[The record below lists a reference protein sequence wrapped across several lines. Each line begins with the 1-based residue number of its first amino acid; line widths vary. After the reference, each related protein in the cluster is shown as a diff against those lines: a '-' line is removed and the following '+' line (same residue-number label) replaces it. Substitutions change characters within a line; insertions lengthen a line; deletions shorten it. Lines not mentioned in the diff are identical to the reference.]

1 MAKMTEAQ
9 KRFADEY
16 LIDLN
21 ATRAYKVAYPS
32 VSKDETARSNGSRL
46 LTNANVKA
54 YIDKRQQD
62 LRNRTNITQERV
74 INELASI
81 AFLDTTDLVQVKGR
95 RVTLTNTEDLT
106 EGQRKAIAS
115 IKKGKS
121 GIELSTYDK
130 LKALEL
136 IGKHLGMFKD
146 KVELSGSVDAGLEK
160 LNSILNQVRK
170 DE

>member
-1 MAKMTEAQ
+1 MSKMTEAQ

-21 ATRAYKVAYPS
+21 ATRAYKAAYPS
-32 VSKDETARSNGSRL
+32 VSKDESARANGSRL
-46 LTNANVKA
+46 LTNANVKR
-54 YIDKRQQD
+54 YIEVRQKD
-62 LRNRTNITQERV
+62 LQNLTNVTQERV

-81 AFLDTTDLVQVKGR
+81 AFLDTTELVQIKGR
-95 RVTLTNTEDLT
+95 RVILVNTEDLS

-121 GIELSTYDK
+121 GIELATYDK

-136 IGKHLGMFKD
+136 IGKHIGMFKD
-146 KVELSGSVDAGLEK
+146 KVEVSGSVDAGLEK

-170 DE
+170 NE

>member
-1 MAKMTEAQ
+1 MTKMTDAQ

-21 ATRAYKVAYPS
+21 ATRAYKAAYPN
-32 VSKDETARSNGSRL
+32 VSKDETAAAAGARMLR
-46 LTNANVKA
+46 NVKVQD
-54 YIDKRQQD
+54 YVKRRQD
-62 LRNRTNITQERV
+62 ELKAQTNITQERV
-74 INELASI
+74 IRELAAI
-81 AFLDTTDLVQVKGR
+81 AFLDTTELVKVKGR

-106 EGQRKAIAS
+106 ATQRKAIAS
-115 IKKGKS
+115 IKKGKN
-121 GIELSTYDK
+121 GIELATYDK

-146 KVELSGSVDAGLEK
+146 KLEVSGSVDAGLEK

>member
-1 MAKMTEAQ
+1 MSKMTEAQ

-21 ATRAYKVAYPS
+21 ATRAYKAAYPN
-32 VSKDETARSNGSRL
+32 VSKDETARANGSRL
-46 LTNANVKA
+46 LTNANVKR
-54 YIDKRQQD
+54 YIEVRQKD
-62 LRNRTNITQERV
+62 LQNRTNVTQERV

-81 AFLDTTDLVQVKGR
+81 AFLDTTELVQIKGR
-95 RVTLTNTEDLT
+95 RVILANTEDLS

-115 IKKGKS
+115 IKKGKN
-121 GIELSTYDK
+121 GVELATYDK

-136 IGKHLGMFKD
+136 IGKHIGMFKD
-146 KVELSGSVDAGLEK
+146 KVEVSGSVDAGLEK

-170 DE
+170 NE